1 MSTYSIGYRRER
13 VGRENHHIEWVMIL
27 HVDMDAFYAS
37 VEERQRPELAGRP
50 VIVGGD
56 PDRRGVVSAANYLAR
71 QFGVHS
77 AMPSATARRNCPQ
90 AVFLRPRLDYYAEV
104 SRGIRE
110 IFLRYTPLVEPLS
123 LDEAFLDT
131 TGSVQLFGPPA
142 EIGRK
147 IKQQIRDELRLV
159 ASVGVAPNK
168 FLAKI
173 ASDLDKPDGFVVV
186 QPDRVRQFLDPL
198 PVGRLWGVGRAGNR
212 SLEQMGIRTIGQLRQ
227 LPVDVLRSR
236 FGSSGEHLW
245 RLAQGIDDRA
255 VVPDHQAKSISH
267 ETTFEVDIADAEVL
281 RSWLLEL
288 TEQVARR
295 LRRHGLRG
303 RTVQLKV
310 RFADFRTITRS
321 RTLPEPSNV
330 TIELWETVAEMLQ
343 SRLPA
348 GHPPVRLLGVGVSG
362 LDASPLTQQQL
373 FDNDQH
379 ERHTQIDVV
388 TDAIQDRYGR
398 TSIGRAGAMKKGNA
412 EGEC

>member
-1 MSTYSIGYRRER
+1 
-13 VGRENHHIEWVMIL
+13 MIL

-90 AVFLRPRLDYYAEV
+90 AVFLSPRIDYYAQV
-104 SRGIRE
+104 SQQIRE
-110 IFLRYTPLVEPLS
+110 IFQRYTPLVEPLA
-123 LDEAFLDT
+123 LDEAFLDV
-131 TGSVQLFGPPA
+131 TGSADLFGPPA
-142 EIGRK
+142 EIGQR
-147 IKQQIRDELRLV
+147 IKQEIRKELRLV

-186 QPDRVRQFLDPL
+186 EPAHVQEFLDPL
-198 PVGRLWGVGRAGNR
+198 PVGRLWGVGRVSNR
-212 SLEQMGIRTIGQLRQ
+212 MFERMGVRTIGHLRR
-227 LPVDVLRSR
+227 LPIELLHER
-236 FGSSGEHLW
+236 FGRAGEHLW
-245 RLAQGIDDRA
+245 RLAHGIDNRR
-255 VVPDHQAKSISH
+255 VVPDHQAKSVSH
-267 ETTFEVDIADAEVL
+267 ETTFDVDVDDPEVL

-295 LRRHGLRG
+295 MRRHGLRG

-321 RTLPEPSNV
+321 QTLPQPTNV
-330 TIELWETVAEMLQ
+330 TDELWRAAAEVLA

-348 GHPPVRLLGVGVSG
+348 GHPPVRLLGMGVSG
-362 LDASPLTQQQL
+362 LDRSGHTQRML
-373 FDNDQH
+373 FDDAEH
-379 ERHTQIDVV
+379 ERQSQLDAT
-388 TDAIQDRYGR
+388 TDAIRDRYGR
-398 TSIGRAGAMKKGNA
+398 SAIGRAGAINKDGHD
-412 EGEC
+412 ER